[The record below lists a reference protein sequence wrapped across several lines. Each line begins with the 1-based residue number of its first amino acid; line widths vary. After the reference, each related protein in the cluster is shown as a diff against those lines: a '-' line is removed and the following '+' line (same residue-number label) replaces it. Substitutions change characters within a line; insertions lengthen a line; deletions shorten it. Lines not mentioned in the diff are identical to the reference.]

1 MHRRPLWYADTMAHN
16 DDPTSITPVNKRTTS
31 RPRKLT
37 TAARQNTLAQLKDE
51 LSPDEKKEK
60 AKILQIDSKT
70 SQKRL
75 LVALAERFPPEEI
88 ASLIDQA
95 IDLSIAAGNW
105 KGVLESAKLLLQY
118 SLGRPKQVTQST
130 SLDINELLRQ
140 LQDAE
145 APRIIDVESLR

>member
-1 MHRRPLWYADTMAHN
+1 MAQL

-51 LSPDEKKEK
+51 LTPDEKKEK

-145 APRIIDVESLR
+145 QPRIIDVEALR

>member
-1 MHRRPLWYADTMAHN
+1 MAQEQ
-16 DDPTSITPVNKRTTS
+16 DFTSVTPVKKRTPS

-37 TAARQNTLAQLKDE
+37 TAARQDTLAQLKDE
-51 LSPDEKKEK
+51 FTPSEKIQHQKI
-60 AKILQIDSKT
+60 AKIDSK
-70 SQKRL
+70 SAQQRL
-75 LVALAERFPPEEI
+75 LTALAERFPPEEI

-145 APRIIDVESLR
+145 QPRIIDVESLR

>member
-1 MHRRPLWYADTMAHN
+1 MATQDDT
-16 DDPTSITPVNKRTTS
+16 TSITPARKRTTS

-37 TAARQNTLAQLKDE
+37 TAARQNTLAQLKDD

-60 AKILQIDSKT
+60 QKILQIDSKT

-88 ASLIDQA
+88 AALIDQA

-145 APRIIDVESLR
+145 QPRIIDVESLR

>member
-1 MHRRPLWYADTMAHN
+1 MTQPDDFTSVTPATKRNRGRP
-16 DDPTSITPVNKRTTS
+16 K
-31 RPRKLT
+31 KLT
-37 TAARQNTLAQLKDE
+37 TADKQSTLAQLRDE
-51 LSPDEKKEK
+51 FTPTEKIEK
-60 AKILQIDSKT
+60 AKILQVDSKT
-70 SQKRL
+70 FQKRL
-75 LVALAERFPPEEI
+75 LVSIAQRFPPEEI
-88 ASLIDQA
+88 AALIEEA

>member
-1 MHRRPLWYADTMAHN
+1 MAQLDDTL
-16 DDPTSITPVNKRTTS
+16 SITPARKRTTS

-60 AKILQIDSKT
+60 EKILQIDSKT

-145 APRIIDVESLR
+145 QPRIIDVESLR

>member
-1 MHRRPLWYADTMAHN
+1 MAQQDDT
-16 DDPTSITPVNKRTTS
+16 TSITPARKRTTS

-37 TAARQNTLAQLKDE
+37 TAARANTLAQLKDE
-51 LSPDEKKEK
+51 LTPDEKKEK

-95 IDLSIAAGNW
+95 IDLSIAAGTW

-145 APRIIDVESLR
+145 QPRIIDVESLR

>member
-1 MHRRPLWYADTMAHN
+1 MAQL
-16 DDPTSITPVNKRTTS
+16 DDPTSITPVQKRTTS

-51 LSPDEKKEK
+51 LTPDEKKEK

-88 ASLIDQA
+88 AALIDQA

-140 LQDAE
+140 LQDSE
-145 APRIIDVESLR
+145 QPRIIDVESLR

>member
-1 MHRRPLWYADTMAHN
+1 MAHN
-16 DDPTSITPVNKRTTS
+16 DDTQSITPARKRTTS

-37 TAARQNTLAQLKDE
+37 TAARADTIAQLKDE
-51 LSPDEKKEK
+51 FTPTEKIQHQKI
-60 AKILQIDSKT
+60 AKIDSKT
-70 SQKRL
+70 AQQKL

-88 ASLIDQA
+88 AALIDQA

-145 APRIIDVESLR
+145 APRIIDVESMR

>member
-1 MHRRPLWYADTMAHN
+1 MAHN
-16 DDPTSITPVNKRTTS
+16 DDTQSITPARKRTTS

-37 TAARQNTLAQLKDE
+37 TAARADTIAQLKDE
-51 LSPDEKKEK
+51 FTPTEKIQHQKI
-60 AKILQIDSKT
+60 AKIDSK
-70 SQKRL
+70 SAQQRL

-145 APRIIDVESLR
+145 QPRIIDVESLR

>member
-1 MHRRPLWYADTMAHN
+1 MAQL
-16 DDPTSITPVNKRTTS
+16 DDPTSITPARKRTTS

-37 TAARQNTLAQLKDE
+37 TAARADTIAQLKDE
-51 LSPDEKKEK
+51 FTPTEKIQHQKI
-60 AKILQIDSKT
+60 AKIDSKT
-70 SQKRL
+70 AQQKL

>member
-1 MHRRPLWYADTMAHN
+1 MAQQ
-16 DDPTSITPVNKRTTS
+16 DDPTSITPARKRTTS

-145 APRIIDVESLR
+145 QPRIIDVESLR

>member
-1 MHRRPLWYADTMAHN
+1 MAQQ
-16 DDPTSITPVNKRTTS
+16 DDPTSITPARKRTTS

-37 TAARQNTLAQLKDE
+37 TAARANTLAQLKDE
-51 LSPDEKKEK
+51 LTPDEKKEK

-88 ASLIDQA
+88 AALIDQA

-145 APRIIDVESLR
+145 QPRIIDVESLR

>member
-1 MHRRPLWYADTMAHN
+1 MTQP
-16 DDPTSITPVNKRTTS
+16 DDFTQVTPAKKRTPS
-31 RPRKLT
+31 KPRKLT
-37 TAARQNTLAQLKDE
+37 TAARQDTLAQLKDE
-51 LSPDEKKEK
+51 FTPSEKIQHQKI
-60 AKILQIDSKT
+60 AKIDSK
-70 SQKRL
+70 SAQQRL
-75 LVALAERFPPEEI
+75 LTALAERFPPDVI
-88 ASLIDQA
+88 ASLIEEA

-145 APRIIDVESLR
+145 QPRIIDVESLR

>member
-1 MHRRPLWYADTMAHN
+1 MATQ
-16 DDPTSITPVNKRTTS
+16 DDPTSITPARKRTTS

-88 ASLIDQA
+88 AALIDQA

-145 APRIIDVESLR
+145 QPRIIDVESLR

>member
-1 MHRRPLWYADTMAHN
+1 MAIQ
-16 DDPTSITPVNKRTTS
+16 DDFTAVTPVKKRTTS
-31 RPRKLT
+31 KPRKLT
-37 TAARQNTLAQLKDE
+37 TAARNETLSQLKDE
-51 LSPDEKKEK
+51 LAPEEKREK
-60 AKILQIDSKT
+60 QKIAKIDSK
-70 SQKRL
+70 SAQQRL
-75 LVALAERFPPEEI
+75 LTALAERFPPDVI
-88 ASLIDQA
+88 ASLIEEA

-145 APRIIDVESLR
+145 QPRIIDVESLR

>member
-1 MHRRPLWYADTMAHN
+1 MAQL
-16 DDPTSITPVNKRTTS
+16 DDPTSITPARKRTTS

-37 TAARQNTLAQLKDE
+37 TAARANTLAQLKDE
-51 LSPDEKKEK
+51 LTPDEKKEK

-88 ASLIDQA
+88 AALIDQA

-145 APRIIDVESLR
+145 QPRIIDVESLR

>member
-1 MHRRPLWYADTMAHN
+1 MTQP
-16 DDPTSITPVNKRTTS
+16 DDFTSVTPANKRNRG

-37 TAARQNTLAQLKDE
+37 TAARNETLSQLKDE
-51 LSPDEKKEK
+51 LAPEEKREK
-60 AKILQIDSKT
+60 QKIAKIDSKT
-70 SQKRL
+70 AQNRL
-75 LVALAERFPPEEI
+75 MVALAERFPPEEI
-88 ASLIDQA
+88 AALIEEA

-105 KGVLESAKLLLQY
+105 KGVLEAAKLLLQY

-145 APRIIDVESLR
+145 QPRIIDVESLR

>member
-1 MHRRPLWYADTMAHN
+1 MAQL
-16 DDPTSITPVNKRTTS
+16 DDPTSITPARKRTTS

-37 TAARQNTLAQLKDE
+37 TAARADTIAQLKDE
-51 LSPDEKKEK
+51 FTPTEKIQHQKI
-60 AKILQIDSKT
+60 AKIDSK
-70 SQKRL
+70 SAQQKL

-88 ASLIDQA
+88 AALIDQA

-145 APRIIDVESLR
+145 QPRIIDVESLR

>member
-1 MHRRPLWYADTMAHN
+1 MAQL
-16 DDPTSITPVNKRTTS
+16 DDPTSITPARKRTTS

-37 TAARQNTLAQLKDE
+37 TAARADTIAQLKDE
-51 LSPDEKKEK
+51 FTPTEKIQHQKI
-60 AKILQIDSKT
+60 AKIDSKT
-70 SQKRL
+70 AQQKL

-145 APRIIDVESLR
+145 QPRIIDVESLR